1 MVSVLV
7 LLTGKIFCD
16 AISICNSCSS
26 SNWTETWRCKCLDR
40 RCHAISIQSLLK
52 GTSELCGIT
61 RRCLSC
67 KHYIFLLHALINS
80 KEVQYCFLFL
90 GFLFCFCFF
99 IFFILCS
106 YTGVF
111 LVCFCFYRVVV
122 FFKDRLEVD
131 QPHFNRSTQD
141 LQKKN
146 LNKNKRGRR
155 IKKNTEMI
163 TISFCIQTI

>member
-26 SNWTETWRCKCLDR
+26 SSWTETWRCKCLDR

-67 KHYIFLLHALINS
+67 KHYTFLLHALINS
-80 KEVQYCFLFL
+80 KEVQYCFVFL
-90 GFLFCFCFF
+90 GFFVLFLFFLFSLFC
-99 IFFILCS
+99 
-106 YTGVF
+106 
-111 LVCFCFYRVVV
+111 VVTLV
-122 FFKDRLEVD
+122 FFLSAFVFIELSYFSRTSKRSMNRTLID
-131 QPHFNRSTQD
+131 QRKTY
-141 LQKKN
+141 KKN
-146 LNKNKRGRR
+146 L
-155 IKKNTEMI
+155 KKK
-163 TISFCIQTI
+163 

>member
-1 MVSVLV
+1 MR
-7 LLTGKIFCD
+7 LLTLKK
-16 AISICNSCSS
+16 CN
-26 SNWTETWRCKCLDR
+26 TVLF
-40 RCHAISIQSLLK
+40 
-52 GTSELCGIT
+52 
-61 RRCLSC
+61 
-67 KHYIFLLHALINS
+67 FL
-80 KEVQYCFLFL
+80 V
-90 GFLFCFCFF
+90 FLFCFCFF

-131 QPHFNRSTQD
+131 QPHFNRSTQN

-155 IKKNTEMI
+155 ITKYRDDNNFFLYSDHLVMAI
-163 TISFCIQTI
+163 FCYLHISKWLAFSSLHKPLFSEHSSVYFANSQWPAAGHNRAHCNVQLNLEELFQTQCIFFFS

>member
-26 SNWTETWRCKCLDR
+26 SSWTETWRCKCLDR

-67 KHYIFLLHALINS
+67 KHYTFLLHALINS
-80 KEVQYCFLFL
+80 KEVQYCFVLLGFFVLFL
-90 GFLFCFCFF
+90 FF

-106 YTGVF
+106 CCSYWCFSCLLLF
-111 LVCFCFYRVVV
+111 LSSCRIFQGQV
-122 FFKDRLEVD
+122 
-131 QPHFNRSTQD
+131 
-141 LQKKN
+141 
-146 LNKNKRGRR
+146 RGRP
-155 IKKNTEMI
+155 TAL
-163 TISFCIQTI
+163 